1 MIVFTRYLYNLDE
14 VRLTFLDCLLKQENV
29 KECYYWL
36 YEFYKS
42 GYEERTWELLW
53 KIYCDFYL
61 LKNPKMEVKIK
72 EKYNIWK
79 QNPTFKP
86 IMWIVKNLFRQ
97 NSCYT
102 VFMLRV
108 YYCNRNTDILTS
120 KMINLKGINYKTE
133 NEIMLVKAIN
143 EKKKISVCYHL
154 KRIKNIERRLLLV
167 NTYLDT
173 NIEYVENCDKY
184 LYLLAKITYYLKIT
198 PKKKVY
204 YKIVSGREVKEILKS
219 DESCRNDGK
228 HNDVSYV
235 YKTLKSKRLYG
246 ISKNIGCFKLSREGE
261 DINHL
266 YWYHWEY
273 YAYQSPLW
281 KARFN
286 KYNVKIIENKKT
298 IEFDDEEEYEEFYEE
313 YGYEPDEQ
321 SKEVQEKSTCKI
333 EKSTIK
339 SWINSIFQKKLTKN
353 VRVKIEY

>member
-14 VRLTFLDCLLKQENV
+14 VRLTFLDCLLKQENLN
-29 KECYYWL
+29 ECYYWL

-42 GYEERTWELLW
+42 GYEEKTWELLW

-61 LKNPKMEVKIK
+61 LKNPKMEIKIK

-79 QNPTFKP
+79 QAPTFRP
-86 IMWIVKNLFRQ
+86 IMWVVKNLFRQ
-97 NSCYT
+97 SSCYT

-120 KMINLKGINYKTE
+120 KMINLDGIHYKSE
-133 NEIMLVKAIN
+133 NEIMLIKAIN
-143 EKKKISVCYHL
+143 EKKKIAVSYHL
-154 KRIKNIERRLLLV
+154 KRIKDNERRLLLV

-173 NIEYVENCDKY
+173 NIEYIENCDNY
-184 LYLLAKITYYLKIT
+184 LYLLAKITQYLKIT

-219 DESCRNDGK
+219 DDSCRNDGE
-228 HNDVSYV
+228 HNDISYV

-246 ISKNIGCFKLSREGE
+246 ISKNIGCFKLSREGL
-261 DINHL
+261 DIKHL

-273 YAYQSPLW
+273 YAYKSPLW
-281 KARFN
+281 KSRFN
-286 KYNVKIIENKKT
+286 KYNVKIVENNKT
-298 IEFDDEEEYEEFYEE
+298 VKFADDDEYEEFYEE

-321 SKEVQEKSTCKI
+321 SKEVQEKSTCEI

-339 SWINSIFQKKLTKN
+339 SWINSIFKKKLTKN
-353 VRVKIEY
+353 IRVKIDY